1 MPSSR
6 PAPIAI
12 ADLVNSHEWVEMIK
26 SGKFKIPTQ
35 AELDALCLSGLQ
47 LEKPDGN
54 TLFQRLSPLEFY
66 SADLLYK
73 LWHLRYTG
81 LPGDRPSF
89 GSAPVFHWIEP
100 SATRFVDPDKL
111 LFAIPPG
118 DNIWQQRVDQVLS
131 ETPDV
136 MKKLLNLV
144 EAVACLGSPDSNRE
158 DQESI
163 DGQVGDMMS
172 HQQHR
177 VDIGCIGQDFKGE
190 DGVDRPAKV
199 TGKKFLNTVETDC
212 RWAGSGIKDLVGDL
226 CLLTWVLMDDLERE
240 INGVPLAPDL
250 ERNKEFAAHLREHL
264 GIFEQQFNAESVTI
278 VVGILYPNL
287 KHCSRHQDKK
297 NDRIPGY
304 TKTGRSASVMPAKV
318 LNKRHTP
325 MRIVR

>member
-1 MPSSR
+1 M
-6 PAPIAI
+6 
-12 ADLVNSHEWVEMIK
+12 DMIK
-26 SGKFKIPTQ
+26 DGNFKIPTQ
-35 AELDALCLSGLQ
+35 AELDALFLSGLQ

-81 LPGDRPSF
+81 LPGERPSF

-111 LFAIPPG
+111 LFAIRPG

-144 EAVACLGSPDSNRE
+144 EAVACLGSPDPRRA
-158 DQESI
+158 DKESI
-163 DGQVGDMMS
+163 DGQVGDMS

-190 DGVDRPAKV
+190 VGVDGPAKV
-199 TGKKFLNTVETDC
+199 TGKKFLNTVETEA
-212 RWAGSGIKDLVGDL
+212 RWADSGIKDFVGDL

-250 ERNKEFAAHLREHL
+250 ERNNEFAAHLREHL
-264 GIFEQQFNAESVTI
+264 GIFGQQFNAESVTI

-287 KHCSRHQDKK
+287 NGCSRHQDKK

-304 TKTGRSASVMPAKV
+304 TKTGV
-318 LNKRHTP
+318 LNLCMMTKIGGEEVVIHIQVRPRNLLHDFQFLHNRH
-325 MRIVR
+325 